1 MRTTSRLAVF
11 LTATALL
18 VGACTDD
25 TTSANEAHIAAWQG
39 RMKGHTVSYRI
50 NVGCFCPG
58 IGEWRIVERDGEVIA
73 AEFLGEGEP
82 VGDGPAYTLSEGLR
96 YADDANGPVDFSD
109 VTDTGFGLSVDQE
122 EDAVDDEF
130 GMTVSELVVED

>member
-1 MRTTSRLAVF
+1 MHTTTRLVVFLAVAAMS
-11 LTATALL
+11 T
-18 VGACTDD
+18 VACTDD
-25 TTSANEAHIAAWQG
+25 GPSANEAQIATWQA